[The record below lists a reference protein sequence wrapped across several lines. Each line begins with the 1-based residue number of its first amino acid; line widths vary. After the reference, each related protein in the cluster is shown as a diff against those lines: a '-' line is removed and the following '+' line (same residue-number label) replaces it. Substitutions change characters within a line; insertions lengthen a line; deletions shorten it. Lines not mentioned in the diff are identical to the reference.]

1 MRRGLQPSVPVARC
15 YGDGH
20 AGVVQAK
27 LASHGIKSSRS
38 ASLRPYPASIA
49 AGSVL
54 IFVLAEDM
62 EKARDILGGAVPPL
76 DQEGFGRMNSQRR
89 KTLRVAAVILVT
101 LLFLSGRACGGNFLS
116 LFR

>member
-1 MRRGLQPSVPVARC
+1 MARC

-20 AGVVQAK
+20 ADVVQAK

-38 ASLRPYPASIA
+38 ASLRPYPVSIA

-54 IFVLAEDM
+54 IFVLAEDAD
-62 EKARDILGGAVPPL
+62 KARDILGEAGPPF
-76 DQEGFGRMNSQRR
+76 DQEASGHVNSQRR
-89 KTLRVAAVILVT
+89 KVLRVAAVILVT
-101 LLFLSGRACGGNFLS
+101 LLLLSGRACGDDFLS

>member
-1 MRRGLQPSVPVARC
+1 MGSSLQPSVPVARC

-20 AGVVQAK
+20 AGVIQAK

-54 IFVLAEDM
+54 IFVLAQDA
-62 EKARDILGGAVPPL
+62 EKARDILGEAVPPF
-76 DQEGFGRMNSQRR
+76 DQEAFGHVSSRRR
-89 KTLRVAAVILVT
+89 KALRVAAVIVVT